1 MGTELMTA
9 GNGRNGVQAFGP
21 PATGATMA
29 TAAEMSLADV
39 MTLAGHIAAAG
50 MLGFDRAES
59 VFAVMMLCQAEK
71 LHPME
76 AVKRYH
82 IIKGRPSMR
91 ADYMLA
97 EFQRRGGR
105 IKWLQSDCEACEAT
119 ATHPQLCPDGL
130 TIRMTLQRFV
140 DSKVAMTY
148 DRQSGKWSLKD
159 NWANF
164 PDALLRARV
173 STALIRAVDPGVV
186 CGMPSQEELQDVVD
200 LETIR
205 TDPMIPS
212 EPIAAKIA
220 AASAAIEAPKPKP
233 TPAAVEPPVWG
244 QPDEID
250 ARPYHEVVSTA
261 VGAFNSRVEQ
271 LTGKA
276 GDYKGAD
283 VHRFLW
289 YTANQKGWDK
299 GEQPK
304 GVRESIERL
313 TKLYKGD
320 HRKGLRDA
328 LQSHLD
334 DGWDVVESAYIDEQ
348 AEAAEEPPPAAEAKP
363 LEGSEAG
370 LDG

>member
-9 GNGRNGVQAFGP
+9 GNGRNGIRAFGP
-21 PATGATMA
+21 EPTGATMA
-29 TAAEMSLADV
+29 TASEMSLADV
-39 MTLAGHIAAAG
+39 MTLAEHIAAAG

-105 IKWLQSDCEACEAT
+105 IKWHQSDSEACEAT

-130 TIRMTLQRFV
+130 TSRMTLQRFV

-200 LETIR
+200 FETLR
-205 TDPMIPS
+205 ENPMIPS
-212 EPIAAKIA
+212 EPVAAKIA
-220 AASAAIEAPKPKP
+220 AAEAALEAPKPKSNL
-233 TPAAVEPPVWG
+233 TYIEPMVWG
-244 QPDEID
+244 QNETVD
-250 ARPYHEVVSTA
+250 ARPWHEVVSMA
-261 VGAFNSRVEQ
+261 VGAFNARVEQ

-276 GDYKGAD
+276 GDLKSAD
-283 VHRFLW
+283 VHRPLW
-289 YTANQKGWDK
+289 VRANQLGWDD
-299 GEQPK
+299 GESPK
-304 GVRESIERL
+304 SLGDAIKRL
-313 TKLYKGD
+313 TKLYTGD
-320 HRKGLRDA
+320 HRKGLREA
-328 LQSHLD
+328 LQKHID

-348 AEAAEEPPPAAEAKP
+348 AEAAEGPAPADEDKP
-363 LEGSEAG
+363 LEGNEAG

>member
-1 MGTELMTA
+1 MTA
-9 GNGRNGVQAFGP
+9 GNGRGVVASYEP
-21 PATGATMA
+21 PPVSGQTLA
-29 TAAEMSLADV
+29 TANAMKLAEVWELAGQIADV
-39 MTLAGHIAAAG
+39 G
-50 MLGFDRAES
+50 MLGFEKPAA
-59 VFAVMMLCQAEK
+59 VFAVMMLCQAEGI
-71 LHPME
+71 HPME
-76 AVKRYH
+76 AIRRYH
-82 IIKGRPSMR
+82 FIEGKPSRR
-91 ADYMLA
+91 ADSMQA
-97 EFQRRGGR
+97 EFQARGGV
-105 IKWLQSDCEACEAT
+105 IEILQND
-119 ATHPQLCPDGL
+119 
-130 TIRMTLQRFV
+130 
-140 DSKVAMTY
+140 
-148 DRQSGKWSLKD
+148 
-159 NWANF
+159 
-164 PDALLRARV
+164 
-173 STALIRAVDPGVV
+173 
-186 CGMPSQEELQDVVD
+186 DV
-200 LETIR
+200 
-205 TDPMIPS
+205 
-212 EPIAAKIA
+212 
-220 AASAAIEAPKPKP
+220 AASALVSHPTLHPKPHQFTYTYEMAQKAGITQGKYGEKANWKSHRADMLWARMVTKAIRKIYPGIVAGIYTPEELEDASAAEQALPVPTSVAAIVNAPPAPKP

-320 HRKGLRDA
+320 HRKDLRDA

-334 DGWDVVESAYIDEQ
+334 DDWDVVESAYIDEQ
-348 AEAAEEPPPAAEAKP
+348 AEAAEGPPPAAEDKP
-363 LEGSEAG
+363 LQGHEAG